1 MFGPLASKINLRLKI
16 FLVVLPLITLPL
28 IAVGTMSYLYMREN
42 SLRILENQMELAL
55 RSLSSELSRE
65 LATARA
71 NLDLFATNEVIAR
84 YLALPESTRYRVMQP
99 AVLGILS
106 DYRRAFPQYTEIGIY
121 LPDGRADTLVVDE
134 FASPS
139 NKEDFHKRLISESP
153 KFMDKLYFD
162 SSSGGYIDYVIA
174 QRILAPEQDTPGT
187 GTGVSRYKGYLVL
200 VLRIPNINNRLA
212 ATLDL
217 PEGLVA
223 LTSSTGD
230 PYFSTLVLDDKM
242 RSLVSQVVNSGIGR
256 LRSIN
261 IGQDYYL
268 GGFYRVTD
276 QLLATGII
284 TQEVISRVVNPIV
297 WGIGWSVV
305 GVIVVAFLLI
315 YSSLNGMLVT
325 PLMRLKNQLLDFRA
339 GREMIL
345 TDDRQDEFGEL
356 HSLVNDLAES
366 QRLVRSK
373 IKEMTYFDPL
383 TGLPNRQAFT
393 LILDKAVSLAGRQD
407 QVFGVLYIDLNGFK
421 DINLQYGNSVGDELV
436 KEASKRILSCLRLSD
451 EVSRQVLSEDGVTD
465 QVLVRTGGDEFSVL
479 LRDIKKA
486 HQASVVASRIIEQF
500 QRAFDVKGIS
510 ISINISIGISIYP
523 LDGQSPDLLM
533 KSADLAMY
541 DAKQLPGNRYR
552 FFTHALNASS
562 EKRLVIEKE
571 LKRAIQND
579 QFMVYMQPKV
589 SLGNGMASEFEAMLR
604 WNHPEHGI
612 MTQEQF
618 FSVAEEIGQR
628 VKLDELAVDLM
639 GQACKKLNGRYAEPV
654 RVSFNF
660 SLKQLCSGNLIQ
672 QIDNCMDRY
681 ELNGQLLEVE
691 ISESAIREYPEES
704 SLLELFKEFQSRG
717 IKVTLDD
724 FGRDDISLT
733 MIRKYP
739 FDRIK
744 VASSMVREIEYDSR
758 NERIAESTMKLA
770 HSLGIEVVVMGIE
783 KSTSML
789 MMKRFGADYAQGG
802 YLQSPVSPEQ
812 LRTDFRADIFNT
824 AAPIMTTD
832 L

>member
-1 MFGPLASKINLRLKI
+1 MFGSLASKINLRLRI

-28 IAVGTMSYLYMREN
+28 VAVGTMSYLYMREN

-134 FASPS
+134 FANPS

-153 KFMDKLYFD
+153 KFMDKLYYD

-174 QRILAPEQDTPGT
+174 QRILAPEMEIP

-200 VLRIPNINNRLA
+200 VLRISNINNRLA

-223 LTSSTGD
+223 LTSTTGD

-242 RSLVSQVVNSGIGR
+242 RSLISQVVNSGIGR

-261 IGQDYYL
+261 VGQDYYL

-297 WGIGWSVV
+297 WGIAWSVI
-305 GVIVVAFLLI
+305 GVTVVAFLLI

-345 TDDRQDEFGEL
+345 TDQRQDEFGEL
-356 HSLVNDLAES
+356 YSLVNDLAES
-366 QRLVRSK
+366 QRLVRTR

-421 DINLQYGNSVGDELV
+421 DINLQYGNAVGDELV

-451 EVSRQVLSEDGVTD
+451 EVSRQVMSDEGMTD

-500 QRAFDVKGIS
+500 QKAFDVKGIS

-562 EKRLVIEKE
+562 EKRLVIEKA

-579 QFMVYMQPKV
+579 QFVIYMQPKV
-589 SLGNGMASEFEAMLR
+589 SLANGMASEFEAVLR
-604 WNHPEHGI
+604 WNHPEHGV

-618 FSVAEEIGQR
+618 FSVAEETGQR
-628 VKLDELAVDLM
+628 VSLDELVVDLSC
-639 GQACKKLNGRYAEPV
+639 QACKNLNGRFAEPI

-660 SLKQLCSGNLIQ
+660 SLKQLCSGHLIQ
-672 QIDNCMDRY
+672 QLDNCMDKY

-691 ISESAIREYPEES
+691 ISERVVREFPEES
-704 SLLELFKEFQSRG
+704 NLLEIFKELQSRG

-724 FGRDDISLT
+724 FGRDEVSLT
-733 MIRKYP
+733 MLRKYP

-758 NERIAESTMKLA
+758 NERITESTMKLA
-770 HSLGIEVVVMGIE
+770 HSLGIEVVVLGIE
-783 KSTSML
+783 KSTSVL
-789 MMKRFGADYAQGG
+789 MMKRFGADYVQGG
-802 YLQSPVSPEQ
+802 YLQSAVSPEQ
-812 LRTDFRADIFNT
+812 LRTDFRADIFST
-824 AAPIMTTD
+824 TPPIMTTD

>member
-1 MFGPLASKINLRLKI
+1 MFGRFVSKSNLRLKI

-28 IAVGTMSYLYMREN
+28 IAIGSMSYLYMREN

-55 RSLSSELSRE
+55 RSLSSELSKE

-71 NLDLFATNEVIAR
+71 NLDLFATNEVIGR
-84 YLALPESTRYRVMQP
+84 YLALPETTRYRVMQP
-99 AVLGILS
+99 AVLSILS

-139 NKEDFHKRLISESP
+139 DKEDFHKRLISESP

-162 SSSGGYIDYVIA
+162 NSSGGFIDYVIA
-174 QRILAPEQDTPGT
+174 QRILAPEDETPGT
-187 GTGVSRYKGYLVL
+187 GTGISRYKGYLVL

-212 ATLDL
+212 STLDL

-242 RSLVSQVVNSGIGR
+242 RSLVNQVVNSGIGR

-261 IGQDYYL
+261 IDQEYYL

-276 QLLATGII
+276 QLLAVGVI
-284 TQEVISRVVNPIV
+284 TQEVISRVVSPIV
-297 WGIGWSVV
+297 WGIAWSIV
-305 GVIVVAFLLI
+305 GVCIVAFLLI
-315 YSSLNGMLVT
+315 YSTLNGMLVT

-345 TDDRQDEFGEL
+345 TDHRQDEFGEL
-356 HSLVNDLAES
+356 YTLVNDLAES
-366 QRLVRSK
+366 QRLVRTR

-393 LILDKAVSLAGRQD
+393 QILDKAVGLASRQD
-407 QVFGVLYIDLNGFK
+407 QVFGVLYIDMNGFK
-421 DINLQYGNSVGDELV
+421 DINLKYGNAIGDELV
-436 KEASKRILSCLRLSD
+436 KEASTRIQSCLRLSD
-451 EVSRQVLSEDGVTD
+451 DISRQVMSEDGVTD

-486 HQASVVASRIIEQF
+486 HQASVVASRIVEQF
-500 QRAFDVKGIS
+500 QKAFDVKGIS
-510 ISINISIGISIYP
+510 LSINVSIGISIYP

-541 DAKQLPGNRYR
+541 DAKQLSGNRYR

-562 EKRLVIEKE
+562 EKRLVIEKA
-571 LKRAIQND
+571 LRRAINSD
-579 QFMVYMQPKV
+579 QFEVYLQPKV
-589 SLGNGMASEFEAMLR
+589 SLGTGVATEFEAVLR

-612 MTQEQF
+612 MSQEQF
-618 FSVAEEIGQR
+618 FSVAEETGQR
-628 VKLDELAVDLM
+628 ADLDSLSVDLM
-639 GQACKKLNGRYAEPV
+639 CQACKEINERFAEPV
-654 RVSFNF
+654 RVSFNV
-660 SLKQLCSGNLIQ
+660 SLKQLCSGKLVQ
-672 QIDNCMDRY
+672 QIDNCLDKH
-681 ELNGQLLEVE
+681 EINGQLLELE
-691 ISESAIREYPEES
+691 ISETVVREFPEES
-704 SLLELFKEFQSRG
+704 SLLDIFKEFQSRG

-724 FGRDDISLT
+724 FGREEVSLT
-733 MIRKYP
+733 MLRKYP
-739 FDRIK
+739 FDRMKI
-744 VASSMVREIEYDSR
+744 ASTMVREIEYDSR
-758 NERIAESTMKLA
+758 NERITESTMKLA

-783 KSTSML
+783 KSTSII
-789 MMKRFGADYAQGG
+789 MMKRFGGDYVQGG
-802 YLQSPVSPEQ
+802 YLQSAVAPEQ
-812 LRTDFRADIFNT
+812 LRADFRTDIFNT
-824 AAPIMTTD
+824 TPPIMTTD